1 MSAESD
7 AGSKPPGTHPDTPAR
22 RTVVFV
28 TAVTGHG
35 GPNASLRVVLPRL
48 PGIEPVVVG
57 PYGDEES
64 VRWRAEG
71 VAVEQ
76 MPRPKGARARTRAMW
91 RLFQVL
97 RSRRAERPLVWVN
110 GLTEAAVAAP
120 ALWLLRLGGL
130 VWIHNYEVPR
140 VARATSPLLRLL
152 ARRRRHRLRLAAVSS
167 VAAAVGREVF
177 GDGAEVAALP
187 NPIEQTALRAIERGG
202 RGDGR
207 LRVAYV
213 AGTDRFYKG
222 FDLLPEIVTAT
233 GDGGID
239 WMIVAAEGKQ
249 PQAWRRLREVA
260 TGLTDSKVTLRGRS
274 ERVEELY
281 AWVDVVLIPSRQESF
296 CRVAAEAMAAGCAVV
311 ASRLPAIEEVCG
323 DVAWFFEREDAAG
336 AGALLRRLAGA
347 PEEVAEAGRRGRV
360 RAERFAT
367 DGVVA
372 EAAALLAAG

>member
-1 MSAESD
+1 MSAEAS
-7 AGSKPPGTHPDTPAR
+7 PGTSPESSVG

-28 TAVTGHG
+28 SAVTGHG

-48 PGIEPVVVG
+48 PGVEAVVIG
-57 PYGDEES
+57 PYDDDEAA
-64 VRWRAEG
+64 RWRAEG
-71 VAVEQ
+71 VAVEH
-76 MPRPKGARARTRAMW
+76 MPRPKGARQRTKAMW

-97 RSRRAERPLVWVN
+97 RARRAERPLVWAN

-130 VWIHNYEVPR
+130 VWVHNYAAPR

-239 WMIVAAEGKQ
+239 WLIVAAEAKQ
-249 PQAWRRLREVA
+249 PEAWRRLREVTA
-260 TGLTDSKVTLRGRS
+260 GLGGSTLTLRGRS

-281 AWVDVVLIPSRQESF
+281 AWADVVLIPSRQESF

-323 DVAWFFEREDAAG
+323 DVAWFFAREDTAAAG
-336 AGALLRRLAGA
+336 TLVRRLAGA
-347 PEEVAEAGRRGRV
+347 PEDVAEAGRRGRV

-372 EAAALLAAG
+372 AAAALLAAAG